1 MDKPLALEYSG
12 EKKWYSNRMFE
23 PLQDDQS
30 DSESSRKFDRSKQVR
45 FEVSSLA
52 SREEEKEN
60 HNEHTNSDDSF

>member
-1 MDKPLALEYSG
+1 
-12 EKKWYSNRMFE
+12 MFE

-30 DSESSRKFDRSKQVR
+30 DSESSRKFDRRKQVR

-52 SREEEKEN
+52 SGEQEKQN